1 VSEHRPRVAVISFPG
16 SNDDRDAL
24 LALEELGAD
33 ALPVW
38 HGDGGLPEVAAVV
51 LPGGFSYGD
60 YLRCGAIAR
69 FSPAMKAVAAFAAEG
84 GLVLGICNGFQILCE
99 AGLLPGTLRPNES
112 LAFICRDVG
121 LRVERTDTPFTSRCT
136 PGERLTIPIKHGE
149 GCWFADSDL
158 LEELETKRQI
168 VLRYEQNPN
177 GSIDDVAGVCNE
189 RGNVMGLMPHP
200 EHAVDPLVGS
210 TDGALI
216 LKALVEAARASSSRL
231 EARAVG

>member
-1 VSEHRPRVAVISFPG
+1 LTEPRPRIAVVTFPG

-24 LALEELGAD
+24 LALERLGAEGV
-33 ALPVW
+33 AVW
-38 HGDGGLPEVAAVV
+38 HGDEELPEVAAIV

-69 FSPAMKAVAAFAAEG
+69 FSPAMKAVAEFAGQG

-99 AGLLPGTLRPNES
+99 AGLLPGTLRPNGS
-112 LAFICRDVG
+112 LSFICRDVV
-121 LRVERTDTPFTSRCT
+121 LRVERTDTPFTATCSA
-136 PGERLTIPIKHGE
+136 GQHLTIPIKHGE
-149 GCWFADSDL
+149 GCWFADAEL
-158 LEELETKRQI
+158 LGELEAKRQI

-177 GSIDDVAGVCNE
+177 GSVADVAAVCNE

-200 EHAVDPLVGS
+200 EHAVDPLIGS

-216 LKALVEAARASSSRL
+216 LGSLVAAARERT
-231 EARAVG
+231 AVAA